1 MKLWLLNYRFIQ
13 LKIVSFILSTIF
25 LTIGLIAVNIM
36 AAVIENN
43 MRTFR
48 VISELDKKNYVFF
61 SQENKISLQ
70 GVLNTI
76 SDGECF
82 NITDHETLD
91 DLIDETIMQLKGV
104 SSICGVSV
112 TSAECEES
120 EDFYLSMHQLSPELD
135 ETLKIPLARGTWC
148 KKATNDK
155 IEAVISNT
163 NRFNIGDVLHITMN
177 GEPYELIITGI
188 LESPALEFQMNTSGD
203 QMCSLDFLYPFEEK
217 STEGKE
223 VLVYVSSSW
232 NKFDDI
238 PKDAGRIIFFDDKL
252 SLTDMQKNLTILSNK
267 GFTAQNEE
275 LKKGTKEQIHICLS
289 KYLPTVIFLILIVI
303 LGLTSS
309 AILNTLE
316 YRKHF
321 AVFFIVGCT
330 WTQCIIINLMYICSS
345 VAISVIIYSVFQI
358 FFSSYHFYDINLLL
372 TIGLCMFVIVISAII
387 PYNNMKK
394 TTPKELIT
402 LENE

>member
-13 LKIVSFILSTIF
+13 LKIVSFILSTVF
-25 LTIGLIAVNIM
+25 LTIGLISANIM

-48 VISELDKKNYVFF
+48 VISNLDKKNYVFF
-61 SQENKISLQ
+61 AQENKISLQ

-76 SDGECF
+76 SDGEHF

-104 SSICGVSV
+104 SSLCGVAITDV
-112 TSAECEES
+112 ECEEAK
-120 EDFYLSMHQLSPELD
+120 DVYLSMHQLSPELD
-135 ETLKIPLARGTWC
+135 ASLNIPLASGTWC
-148 KKATNDK
+148 EKAINNK
-155 IEAVISNT
+155 IEVVVSN
-163 NRFNIGDVLHITMN
+163 NNYFNIGDVLHISMN
-177 GEPYELIITGI
+177 DTPYELIITGI
-188 LESPALEFQMNTSGD
+188 LESPALEFKMNTSGD
-203 QMCSLDFLYPFEEK
+203 EMCSLDFLYPFEEK
-217 STEGKE
+217 STEGNAI
-223 VLVYVSSSW
+223 LVYVSSSW
-232 NKFDDI
+232 DKYDDI
-238 PKDAGRIIFFDDKL
+238 PKDDGRIIFFDDNI
-252 SLTDMQKNLTILSNK
+252 SLTDMQENLTILSNK
-267 GFTAQNEE
+267 GFTAQNDE
-275 LKKGTKEQIHICLS
+275 LQKGTKEQIHICLS

-345 VAISVIIYSVFQI
+345 VVISVMIYSFFQF
-358 FFSSYHFYDINLLL
+358 FFSSYHFSDLNLLL
-372 TIGLCMFVIVISAII
+372 TMGLCMFVIIISAII